1 MCENNRVW
9 APNRRRSSAVSR
21 ASMLVARK
29 SNVGLE
35 NPSFIADDQLPM
47 QEVHLGHSKDIR
59 RKSITYLK
67 KELEIDYHE
76 VDIGTL
82 YNRYGSHPDSGL
94 SEDQVRRNREKYGIN
109 QLTPPKKEPTWLKF
123 IKTLVGGFQLLL
135 WVGGIL
141 SLIAYVT
148 QYIQTGDPP
157 PDNLYLGV
165 VLIVLVIVLGLFTF
179 YQEYS
184 SGKIMESFSKMVPS
198 YANVIREKK
207 LQSINATDLVVG
219 DIVEVKFGDRIPADI
234 RIIECSGFKVDNSS
248 LTGESEPQSRSPQ
261 CTDENPMESKNLA
274 YFSTNALEGT
284 AKGIVVATGDGTFI
298 GRIAGLATGLDS
310 LETPMSREVT
320 HFVIFISGV
329 AVFFGVTFFIIALSM
344 GYEIIAAAIFLIGI
358 IVANVPEGEGGS
370 KLISKSFTHISGL
383 TRLIMLPTGLLVTFT
398 VVLALTAKRMAD
410 KNCLVKQLHAVETLG
425 SCSVICSDKTGT
437 LTQNK
442 MTVSHLWFGNKIV
455 SAEIGSKDFEKDESG
470 FISLARVATLCS
482 RAKILPDQDNIPIAE
497 RKVNGDASE
506 SAIIRYMAQM
516 IGNIEDYQEK
526 RKKIFEVPFN
536 SVNKWQLSIHD
547 LNQQNE
553 PRYLGAPERIISLC
567 TKIAINDTVYDLDE
581 RWKKTFNDIYEEIG
595 GMGERVIGFCEMML
609 PADKYPKGF
618 QFDPDNLEFLKDGMT
633 FQGLVSMIDPPRP
646 GVAEAV
652 QTCRTAGI
660 KVVMVTGDH
669 PITAKAIARSV
680 GIIAPHNE
688 TVEDVA
694 KRLKVDVEEVD
705 PTQCT
710 AAVISGT
717 ELMEM
722 STPELDEVLKHH
734 TEIVFARVSPQQK
747 LVIVEGFQRLGKIV
761 AVTGDGV
768 NDSPAL
774 KKADIGVAM
783 GISGSDVS
791 KQAADMIL
799 LDDNFASIV
808 TGVEEGRLIFDNLK
822 KCICYLLAANI
833 AELCPFLFYIVLGI
847 PLALGTIPMLV
858 ICLGTDILPTIS
870 LSYEKAEGDIMKRP
884 ARNPDTDKLVTG
896 QLISYSYGQLGVI
909 ESAAGFFAYFVV
921 YAQNGFL
928 PQTLLG
934 IQTRWDSITIND
946 LEDSYRQEWTYYD
959 RKQLE
964 KTGWTAYF
972 CAVVVC
978 QWANVLISK
987 CRRVPLHTKLF
998 DNWVVFAAI
1007 FGETLLACFLS
1018 YTPGLNTAMSYMPL
1032 KIWWWL
1038 PGLPFFL
1045 VILLYDEAR
1054 RFLLRNCPKMLW
1066 FQREFYY

>member
-1 MCENNRVW
+1 MR
-9 APNRRRSSAVSR
+9 
-21 ASMLVARK
+21 LVFIKYLVEYFFRK
-29 SNVGLE
+29 RKM
-35 NPSFIADDQLPM
+35 PM

-59 RKSITYLK
+59 RKSISYLK

-82 YNRYGSHPDSGL
+82 YNRFGSHPDSGL
-94 SEDQVRRNREKYGIN
+94 SGDQVKRNREKYGMN
-109 QLTPPKKEPTWLKF
+109 QLTPPKKEPLWLKF

-141 SLIAYVT
+141 SLIAYGT
-148 QYIQTGDPP
+148 QYFQAGTPP

-207 LQSINATDLVVG
+207 LQTINATELVVG

-234 RIIECSGFKVDNSS
+234 RIIEASGLKVDNSS

-261 CTDENPMESKNLA
+261 CTNENPMESKNLA
-274 YFSTNALEGT
+274 FFSTNALEGT
-284 AKGIVVATGDGTFI
+284 GKGIVVATGDGTFI

-329 AVFFGVTFFIIALSM
+329 AIFFGVTFFIIALSM
-344 GYEIIAAAIFLIGI
+344 GYDFISAAIFLIGI
-358 IVANVPEGEGGS
+358 IVANVPE
-370 KLISKSFTHISGL
+370 
-383 TRLIMLPTGLLVTFT
+383 GLLVTFT
-398 VVLALTAKRMAD
+398 VVLALTAKRMAN

-442 MTVSHLWFGNKIV
+442 MTVSHLWFANKIV
-455 SAEIGSKDFEKDESG
+455 SAMIGSKDFEKDESG

-482 RAKILPDQDNIPIAE
+482 RAKILPDQDDIPIAE

-516 IGNIEDYQEK
+516 IGSIEDYQEK
-526 RKKIFEVPFN
+526 RKKIFEIPFN

-553 PRYLGAPERIISLC
+553 PRYLVAMKGAPERIISLC

-680 GIIAPHNE
+680 GIISRDNE

-694 KRLKVDVEEVD
+694 KRLKVDVEVVD

-710 AAVISGT
+710 AAVVSGT

-722 STPELDEVLKHH
+722 STPEIDEVLKHH

-783 GISGSDVS
+783 GIAGSDVS

-833 AELCPFLFYIVLGI
+833 AELCPFLLYITVGI

-884 ARNPDTDKLVTG
+884 ARNPETDKLVTG

-909 ESAAGFFAYFVV
+909 EAAAGFFAYFVV
-921 YAQNGFL
+921 MAHNGFL
-928 PQTLLG
+928 PHRLIG
-934 IQTRWDSITIND
+934 IQQQWDSTAVND
-946 LEDSYRQEWTYYD
+946 LSDSYKQEWTYHD
-959 RKQLE
+959 RKLLE

-972 CAVVVC
+972 CSVVVC

-987 CRRVPLHTKLF
+987 CRRVPLYTKIF

-1007 FGETLLACFLS
+1007 LGETLLACFLT
-1018 YTPGLNTAMSYMPL
+1018 YTPGLNTAMSYMPI

-1038 PGLPFFL
+1038 PGVPFFMA
-1045 VILLYDEAR
+1045 ILLYDETR
-1054 RFLLRNCPKMLW
+1054 RFLLRNFPKW
-1066 FQREFYY
+1066 SWYQKEFYY